1 MILKHDCVLV
11 QKEATRAFHLFFF
24 NTSEGMKTL
33 ESGSVDLNW
42 ASVVVTFVDLS
53 ELLYLTTW
61 TPKDQPPRIYC

>member
-1 MILKHDCVLV
+1 MILKHDCLLV
-11 QKEATRAFHLFFF
+11 QKEATRAFHLFIF

-53 ELLYLTTW
+53 ELLYLTTR
-61 TPKDQPPRIYC
+61 TPKDQPSRIYC